1 MSMSRNTRSRFK
13 SGGKTCEVFKTLKG
27 IKLFANGIE
36 TIEIAGQSVPRH
48 YGDPQS
54 EYLAARH
61 GAVVIQRSQEGRL
74 QAVGRDRLDL
84 LHRMSTNDLNGLAVG
99 EARRTVLTTAI
110 ARMVDALWVLNR
122 GETVLCITGVGR
134 AMAVRK
140 WLAGYIFYNDQV
152 KFEDVS
158 NGLGQLGIYGPRAG
172 AVMEALTTGTDG
184 LVENRFVERDNLI
197 VWHSRPLAGAGYT
210 LIAPI
215 ERLDSLWDQALAAGA
230 TPAGEEAFQM
240 LRLAAGW
247 PEAGH
252 EITEEFIPLE
262 ANLWDAVSFSKG
274 CYIGQEIIARMESR
288 GRLARRLVGLKLEA
302 SVEGGSEVRAG
313 EGIVGKVTSAG
324 IIPEVGPVALSFL
337 KTAFA
342 EPNTHVQVGNVGGIV
357 TPLPFV

>member
-1 MSMSRNTRSRFK
+1 MLATNRTQRANFHEK
-13 SGGKTCEVFKTLKG
+13 S
-27 IKLFANGIE
+27 
-36 TIEIAGQSVPRH
+36 
-48 YGDPQS
+48 DPQS
-54 EYLAARH
+54 EYLAARQ
-61 GAVVIQRSQEGRL
+61 GAVVIERSYEGRL

-84 LHRMSTNDLNGLAVG
+84 LHRMSTNDLNGMAVG
-99 EARRTVLTTAI
+99 EARCTVLTTAI
-110 ARMVDALWVLNR
+110 ARIVDVLWVLNR
-122 GETVLCITGVGR
+122 GETVLCLTGAGR
-134 AMAVRK
+134 AAAVRK
-140 WLAGYIFYNDQV
+140 WLSGYIFYNDQV

-172 AVMEALTTGTDG
+172 AVVEALTTGTNA
-184 LVENRFVERDNLI
+184 LVENRFVEREDLI

-210 LIAPI
+210 LIAPV
-215 ERLDSLWDQALAAGA
+215 ERLESLWDQALAAGA

-288 GRLARRLVGLKLEA
+288 GRLARRLVGLTLEA
-302 SVEGGSEVRAG
+302 PVEVGSEVRVD
-313 EGIVGKVTSAG
+313 EGIAGKVTSAG

-342 EPNTHVQVGNVGGIV
+342 EPGTRVRVGEVGGV
-357 TPLPFV
+357 VVGLPFI

>member
-1 MSMSRNTRSRFK
+1 MLATHHTDSQEKN
-13 SGGKTCEVFKTLKG
+13 
-27 IKLFANGIE
+27 
-36 TIEIAGQSVPRH
+36 
-48 YGDPQS
+48 DPQS
-54 EYLAARH
+54 GYLAARQ
-61 GAVVIQRSQEGRL
+61 GAVVIQRSHEGRV

-99 EARRTVLTTAI
+99 EARCTVLTTAI

-122 GETVLCITGVGR
+122 GETALCITGVGR
-134 AMAVRK
+134 ATAVRK

-172 AVMEALTTGTDG
+172 AVVEALMTGTKG
-184 LVENRFVERDNLI
+184 LVENQFVEREDLI
-197 VWHSRPLAGAGYT
+197 VWRSRPLAGAGYT
-210 LIAPI
+210 LIAPVD
-215 ERLDSLWDQALAAGA
+215 RLPALWDQALAAGA

-252 EITEEFIPLE
+252 EITEDYIPLE

-302 SVEGGSEVRAG
+302 PVEAGSEVRTD
-313 EGIVGKVTSAG
+313 EGIAGKVTSAG

-342 EPNTHVQVGNVGGIV
+342 EPDTRVKVGEVGGV
-357 TPLPFV
+357 VVSLPFA